1 MKLETTLLLPGETM
15 SAIQGGHRTV
25 LAAGLV
31 AVLAGCAGGEA
42 KEADPAAG
50 EATTSRV
57 MSVEVQVVERVPFTA
72 SVSLVGTVGAN
83 QDVTI
88 SVEEP
93 GTIRELLVAKGT
105 FVRAGQP
112 IARVDDRVLRAQAE
126 QAMASARLASETW
139 DRQRRL
145 WEEDRIGT
153 EMAYLQAKY
162 NAETAEAGARVM
174 QERLAKTVVRAPIS
188 GILDN
193 RFVEVGSMVSPGTP
207 VARLI
212 DVGSVKVGG
221 GVPERFAGQVRRG
234 GTVEVTVAA
243 LGGQVFNGVIDWVGA
258 SVDEASRTIPVEVRI
273 PNTNGVLKPGMVANV
288 RLARGGTR
296 ESIVVPQEAVL
307 RSEVGQVV
315 FVAIERDGRTVAE
328 ERSVSIGA
336 MQANQVVVE
345 TGLEPGERLIVVGQ
359 NQVAAGDL
367 LQVVAGKE
375 ADR

>member
-1 MKLETTLLLPGETM
+1 M
-15 SAIQGGHRTV
+15 SAIKGGGRTM

-42 KEADPAAG
+42 KEAGAAAG
-50 EATTSRV
+50 EETTSRV

-83 QDVTI
+83 QDVTL

-93 GTIRELLVAKGT
+93 GTIRELMVAKGA

-126 QAMASARLASETW
+126 QAMATARLASETW
-139 DRQRRL
+139 NRQRRL

-174 QERLAKTVVRAPIS
+174 QERLARTVVRAPIS

-234 GTVEVTVAA
+234 GTVEVTIAA
-243 LGGQVFNGVIDWVGA
+243 LGGQAFTGVIDWVGA
-258 SVDEASRTIPVEVRI
+258 SVDEQSRTIPVEVRI
-273 PNTNGVLKPGMVANV
+273 PNANGVLKPGMVANV

-296 ESIVVPQEAVL
+296 EAVVVPQEAVL

-315 FVAIERDGRTVAE
+315 FVAVERDGRTVAE
-328 ERSVSIGA
+328 ERSVSIGPT
-336 MQANQVVVE
+336 QANQVVVE
-345 TGLEPGERLIVVGQ
+345 SGLEPGERLVVVGQ

-367 LQVVAGKE
+367 LQIVAGKE
-375 ADR
+375 AGR

>member
-15 SAIQGGHRTV
+15 SAIQGGGRTV